1 MPTLVQEKVEQAI
14 AILEEKEIDLWLT
27 FVRETAAGG
36 DPVLPLIYGHD
47 LTWQSALLLSRSG
60 ERIALVGQFD
70 AEAARR
76 TGAYPT
82 VIGYHQSLRAELL
95 AALERLNPQTIAL
108 NFSLNDAHAD
118 GLAYGLYLLLLK
130 MLERTPFVDR
140 IVSAE
145 GIITALRGRKTAAE
159 IERIKA
165 AIAVTE
171 QIYERTFDY
180 MQVGMSERE
189 VADFM
194 HQQVADLGLE
204 TGWEA
209 DHCPAVNSGPDSAVG
224 HLGPTEL
231 KLAPGHLIHFDF
243 GVIKDEYCSDIQ
255 RMVYMLGPGESEPPE
270 PVRRAFET
278 VVLAIQASV
287 AAMKPGVQ
295 GRVIDN
301 IAREVLADA
310 GYPEYMHALGH
321 QLGRAVHDGAGILG
335 PEWERYS
342 ETPYYKL
349 EVGQVFTVEPSLFV
363 PGYGHIG
370 LEEDVVIT
378 ENGAEFL
385 HTPQTKLI
393 LR

>member
-231 KLAPGHLIHFDF
+231 KLAPGHLVHFDF

-335 PEWERYS
+335 PEWERYG